1 MIQRMQSIWL
11 LVTSIL
17 AFTTLKL
24 SFFSG
29 NIQTG
34 ATKQFVHF
42 TAMQSIPIMILTVGI
57 AVGSLIV
64 IFLYNNRKL
73 QMRISLVFLIISAL
87 NLILYYLKTGSFVEG
102 EWSFD
107 ISSLVSAAIPVCLL
121 FAVRGIYRDERTVQ
135 QADRLR

>member
-1 MIQRMQSIWL
+1 MQTIWL

-29 NIQTG
+29 NVLAG
-34 ATKQFVHF
+34 PTKQFEHF

-64 IFLYNNRKL
+64 IFLYKNRKL
-73 QMRISLVFLIISAL
+73 QLRVSLIFLIISAL
-87 NLILYYLKTGSFVEG
+87 NLLLYYLKTGSFVEG

-107 ISSLVSAAIPVCLL
+107 ISSLLSAAIPVCLL
-121 FAVRGIYRDERTVQ
+121 FAVRGIYRDEKTVQ
-135 QADRLR
+135 SADRLR

>member
-1 MIQRMQSIWL
+1 MIQRMQTIWL
-11 LVTSIL
+11 LVSSIL

-29 NIQTG
+29 NVQTD

-64 IFLYNNRKL
+64 IFLYKNRKL
-73 QMRISLVFLIISAL
+73 QMRLCLLFLIVSAL
-87 NLILYYLKTGSFVEG
+87 NLLLYYLKTSSFVAG

-121 FAVRGIYRDERTVQ
+121 FAVRGIYRDEQTVKS
-135 QADRLR
+135 AERLR